1 MKNPK
6 VQGRKESIISRELT
20 LILIKEIDD
29 VILKAVSISEVRLIN
44 DNELAKIYYSFIAF
58 SNQTIN
64 QNIVQTHL
72 EEKKNLIRKLL
83 ARKLEMRKVPDLTF
97 VYDDSLDRANRIDQI
112 LADK

>member
-6 VQGRKESIISRELT
+6 VQGRKESMIARELT
-20 LILIKEIDD
+20 LILTKEVDD
-29 VILKAVSISEVRLIN
+29 SILKAVSVSEVRLIN
-44 DNELAKIYYSFIAF
+44 DNEVAKVYYSFIAF

-64 QNIVQTHL
+64 QKLVQTHL
-72 EEKKNLIRKLL
+72 EEKKSLIRKLL
-83 ARKLEMRKVPDLTF
+83 ARKLAMRKVPDLSF